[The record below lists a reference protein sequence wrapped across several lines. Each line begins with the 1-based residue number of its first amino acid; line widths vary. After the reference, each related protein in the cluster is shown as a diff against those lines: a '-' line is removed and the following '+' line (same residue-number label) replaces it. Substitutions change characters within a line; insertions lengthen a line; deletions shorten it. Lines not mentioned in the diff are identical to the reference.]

1 MEQKLIKSEIESR
14 IFIIRG
20 KQVMF
25 DRDLARLY
33 NVQTRVLN
41 QTVKRNANRFPEQ
54 FMFQLSSEEFGNWK
68 SQIVTSNSEKMG
80 LRKLPYVF
88 TEYGVAMLSGV
99 LNSEIALNINI
110 EIIQTFIDS
119 RASTNGYFLPKSNL
133 RCVHLF
139 KRIDCKSQ
147 EIPYSHRQLHR

>member
-1 MEQKLIKSEIESR
+1 MEQKLIKSEIKSR

-54 FMFQLSSEEFGNWK
+54 FMFQLTSEEFDNWK

-99 LNSEIALNINI
+99 LNNDGLH
-110 EIIQTFIDS
+110 FLKWMDS
-119 RASTNGYFLPKSNL
+119 CLK
-133 RCVHLF
+133 
-139 KRIDCKSQ
+139 
-147 EIPYSHRQLHR
+147 YSHIFMIR

>member
-1 MEQKLIKSEIESR
+1 MEQNLIKSEIESR

-54 FMFQLSSEEFGNWK
+54 FMFQLTSEEFDNWK
-68 SQIVTSNSEKMG
+68 SHIVTSNSEKMG

-88 TEYGVAMLSGV
+88 NLGASLKDLGKRWFAFSIP
-99 LNSEIALNINI
+99 IAIGRVDSCLKYSHIFMI
-110 EIIQTFIDS
+110 RKSQTFAKHS
-119 RASTNGYFLPKSNL
+119 PEGHSS
-133 RCVHLF
+133 
-139 KRIDCKSQ
+139 
-147 EIPYSHRQLHR
+147 

>member
-54 FMFQLSSEEFGNWK
+54 FMFQLTSEEFDNWK

-99 LNSEIALNINI
+99 LNNDGLH
-110 EIIQTFIDS
+110 FLKWMDS
-119 RASTNGYFLPKSNL
+119 CLK
-133 RCVHLF
+133 
-139 KRIDCKSQ
+139 
-147 EIPYSHRQLHR
+147 YSHIFMIRKSKTFVQRTFARRAFV

>member
-54 FMFQLSSEEFGNWK
+54 FMFQLTSEEFDNWK

-99 LNSEIALNINI
+99 LNNDGLH
-110 EIIQTFIDS
+110 FLKWMDS
-119 RASTNGYFLPKSNL
+119 CLK
-133 RCVHLF
+133 
-139 KRIDCKSQ
+139 
-147 EIPYSHRQLHR
+147 YSHIFMIR

>member
-54 FMFQLSSEEFGNWK
+54 FMFQLSSEEFDNWK

-99 LNSEIALNINI
+99 LNNDGLHFLKWMDSCLKFSP
-110 EIIQTFIDS
+110 TFMI
-119 RASTNGYFLPKSNL
+119 R
-133 RCVHLF
+133 
-139 KRIDCKSQ
+139 
-147 EIPYSHRQLHR
+147 

>member
-1 MEQKLIKSEIESR
+1 
-14 IFIIRG
+14 
-20 KQVMF
+20 MF

-54 FMFQLSSEEFGNWK
+54 FMFQLTSEEFDTWK
-68 SQIVTSNSEKMG
+68 SQIVTSNSEKIG

-119 RASTNGYFLPKSNL
+119 RANTK
-133 RCVHLF
+133 H
-139 KRIDCKSQ
+139 
-147 EIPYSHRQLHR
+147 

>member
-54 FMFQLSSEEFGNWK
+54 FMFQLTSEEFDNWK

-99 LNSEIALNINI
+99 LNNDGLHF
-110 EIIQTFIDS
+110 QS
-119 RASTNGYFLPKSNL
+119 R
-133 RCVHLF
+133 
-139 KRIDCKSQ
+139 
-147 EIPYSHRQLHR
+147 

>member
-1 MEQKLIKSEIESR
+1 MEQNLIKSEIESR

-54 FMFQLSSEEFGNWK
+54 FMFQLTSEEFDNWK

-99 LNSEIALNINI
+99 LNNDGLH
-110 EIIQTFIDS
+110 FLKWMDS
-119 RASTNGYFLPKSNL
+119 CLK
-133 RCVHLF
+133 
-139 KRIDCKSQ
+139 
-147 EIPYSHRQLHR
+147 YSPIFMIR

>member
-14 IFIIRG
+14 IFIIRR

-54 FMFQLSSEEFGNWK
+54 FMFQLTSEEFDNWK

-99 LNSEIALNINI
+99 LNNDGLH
-110 EIIQTFIDS
+110 FLKWMDS
-119 RASTNGYFLPKSNL
+119 CLK
-133 RCVHLF
+133 
-139 KRIDCKSQ
+139 
-147 EIPYSHRQLHR
+147 YSHIFMIR

>member
-54 FMFQLSSEEFGNWK
+54 FMFQLTSEEFDNWK
-68 SQIVTSNSEKMG
+68 SQIVTSNSEK
-80 LRKLPYVF
+80 
-88 TEYGVAMLSGV
+88 
-99 LNSEIALNINI
+99 
-110 EIIQTFIDS
+110 
-119 RASTNGYFLPKSNL
+119 NGIKKTTI
-133 RCVHLF
+133 C
-139 KRIDCKSQ
+139 
-147 EIPYSHRQLHR
+147 LHRVRSGNVIRCFK